1 VNDLSQ
7 EYPERDGSYMTET
20 IVRLRAQGNIK
31 AISKWGQKRKFG
43 ENFIV
48 SSVKDH
54 VSIKETC
61 THINKP
67 AIIFGVV
74 VATLLGGRLPPRPA
88 LCGAGVEALHV
99 LSVFCCVALT

>member
-1 VNDLSQ
+1 MNDLSQ

-31 AISKWGQKRKFG
+31 AISKWGAKAQIWRK
-43 ENFIV
+43 
-48 SSVKDH
+48 
-54 VSIKETC
+54 
-61 THINKP
+61 INKP